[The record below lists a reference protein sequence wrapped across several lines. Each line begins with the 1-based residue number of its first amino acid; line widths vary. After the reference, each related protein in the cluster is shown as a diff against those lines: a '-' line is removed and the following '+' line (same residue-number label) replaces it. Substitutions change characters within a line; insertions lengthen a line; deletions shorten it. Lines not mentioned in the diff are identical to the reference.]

1 MLPYARKSKRMKTK
15 GKKVKRELMMRRYC
29 VQEGCMAFKGG
40 TITLLSLEILLL
52 NIRHDILGGT
62 VHEHLYS

>member
-1 MLPYARKSKRMKTK
+1 MLPYARKSKRMNER
-15 GKKVKRELMMRRYC
+15 KKVKRELMMRRYC

-52 NIRHDILGGT
+52 NIRHDILGRI